1 MIQGSLHQEDITIVN
16 IYVPKIGEPKYI
28 KQILTDLK
36 GGIAVK
42 QLGLQYPTFN
52 NGQTIQIQNQWG
64 NNGCKLNII

>member
-36 GGIAVK
+36 GRIAVK
-42 QLGLQYPTFN
+42 
-52 NGQTIQIQNQWG
+52 
-64 NNGCKLNII
+64 